1 MNPEFEKLKKTILED
16 TVTLQQIND
25 DLEDLNIINI
35 LNLLD
40 NSWYLPILNLAIENN
55 NTEIIQYIITR
66 NPTIIDQE
74 VISKR
79 DFNRKKL
86 IKVFFKK
93 ILF

>member
-1 MNPEFEKLKKTILED
+1 MNQEFEKLKETILED
-16 TVTLQQIND
+16 TITLQQIND
-25 DLEDLNIINI
+25 NLEDLNLINI

-55 NTEIIQYIITR
+55 NTEIIQLII
-66 NPTIIDQE
+66 NKEPKIINQE
-74 VISKR
+74 IKSKR

-93 ILF
+93 IFF

>member
-1 MNPEFEKLKKTILED
+1 MNQEFEKLKETILQD
-16 TVTLQQIND
+16 TLTLQQIND
-25 DLEDLNIINI
+25 NLEDLNLINI

-55 NTEIIQYIITR
+55 NTEIIQLIISR
-66 NPTIIDQE
+66 DPKIINQE
-74 VISKR
+74 IKSKR

>member
-1 MNPEFEKLKKTILED
+1 MNQEFEKLKETILQD
-16 TVTLQQIND
+16 TLTLQQIND
-25 DLEDLNIINI
+25 NLEDLNLINI

-55 NTEIIQYIITR
+55 NTEIIQLIINR
-66 NPTIIDQE
+66 EPKIIDQE
-74 VISKR
+74 IISKR

>member
-1 MNPEFEKLKKTILED
+1 M
-16 TVTLQQIND
+16 
-25 DLEDLNIINI
+25 EDLNLINI

-55 NTEIIQYIITR
+55 NTEIIQLIINR
-66 NPTIIDQE
+66 EPKIINQE
-74 VISKR
+74 IKLKR

>member
-1 MNPEFEKLKKTILED
+1 MNQEFEKLKETILED
-16 TVTLQQIND
+16 TITLQQIND
-25 DLEDLNIINI
+25 NTEDLNLINI

-55 NTEIIQYIITR
+55 NTEIIQLII
-66 NPTIIDQE
+66 NKEPKIIDQE
-74 VISKR
+74 IISKR